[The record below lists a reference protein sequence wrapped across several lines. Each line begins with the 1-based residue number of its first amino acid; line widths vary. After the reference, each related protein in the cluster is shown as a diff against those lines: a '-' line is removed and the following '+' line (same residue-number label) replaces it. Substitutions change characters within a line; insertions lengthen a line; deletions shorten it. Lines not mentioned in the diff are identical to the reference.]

1 MKPAAV
7 LYVLRRASF
16 IFECF
21 ANEICREI
29 YSPPRRKAVAKW
41 PRGCFASLKAS
52 RGGYHVKQNMVNSS
66 VRTWYTI
73 INIKIFHLFLP
84 FVFRR

>member
-1 MKPAAV
+1 MRFTELDEVPEDIAV
-7 LYVLRRASF
+7 
-16 IFECF
+16 
-21 ANEICREI
+21 
-29 YSPPRRKAVAKW
+29 
-41 PRGCFASLKAS
+41 
-52 RGGYHVKQNMVNSS
+52 M